1 MGPYRLADTCQASLL
16 PHRHPAD
23 KGQAVGRR
31 SRRPVGKHPPAGS
44 LRNYRAGIDQPM
56 NRSTPANTGRVAAKC
71 LRNQAGH
78 GQGAGSFL
86 RNQAGHGQAAG
97 RFPRNPTGWA
107 WAVNHSLHIPAVA
120 KFLRNQV
127 ARGRAAGRFR
137 HRPVDTFP
145 AALFLRLHFRG
156 RGTDSACSLGVRCP
170 PEARRLAR
178 GGGLG

>member
-56 NRSTPANTGRVAAKC
+56 NRSTPANTGRVAAEC
-71 LRNQAGH
+71 LRNQA
-78 GQGAGSFL
+78 
-86 RNQAGHGQAAG
+86 RHGQAAG

-156 RGTDSACSLGVRCP
+156 RGTDSARSLGVRCP